1 MEGCGLVL
9 NSDFLDGRRWAM
21 PRYFFH
27 LSLGQRFLPDDEGVE
42 LPSRS
47 AARNEALAVIRDL
60 SKPEVGG
67 NPRRWASCFLQVVDD
82 GGQFLRLPIGRPAL
96 EIVTPDSQPFHAR
109 EVEASQNRQA
119 VESET
124 RGREVAM
131 LMTRRSE
138 RRRHTAEL
146 LEHRRRLQQ
155 TLSALCLV
163 SERLRASAQLAVE
176 DARAATQRTRRQ
188 GR

>member
-1 MEGCGLVL
+1 
-9 NSDFLDGRRWAM
+9 M
-21 PRYFFH
+21 PRYFFN
-27 LSLGQRFLPDDEGVE
+27 LTFGKRILPDDEGVE

-60 SKPEVGG
+60 SKSEVGG
-67 NPRRWASCFLQVVDD
+67 NPRRWASWFLQVVDD
-82 GGQFLRLPIGRPAL
+82 GGQFLRLPLGRPAL

-124 RGREVAM
+124 REREVAM
-131 LMTRRSE
+131 FATQLSKRRQRTE
-138 RRRHTAEL
+138 EL
-146 LEHRRRLQQ
+146 FEHSQRLQQ

-163 SERLRASAQLAVE
+163 SERLRVSARLAVE
-176 DARAATQRTRRQ
+176 AARAATRR
-188 GR
+188 R

>member
-1 MEGCGLVL
+1 
-9 NSDFLDGRRWAM
+9 
-21 PRYFFH
+21 FH
-27 LSLGQRFLPDDEGVE
+27 LSFGQRILADDEGVE

-109 EVEASQNRQA
+109 EVEASQNRQP

-131 LMTRRSE
+131 LTTQRLE
-138 RRRHTAEL
+138 RRQRAAEL
-146 LEHRRRLQQ
+146 FEHSRRLQH

-176 DARAATQRTRRQ
+176 
-188 GR
+188 